1 MKFEAN
7 PISLLVLT
15 HILARGLNHMNGK
28 DRDTRLKQRHNI
40 EEQQQQQQ
48 QQPNDTQQMFW
59 QHIVCVC
66 LCAEHM
72 LHLF

>member
-28 DRDTRLKQRHNI
+28 DRETRLKQRHNI
-40 EEQQQQQQ
+40 EEQQQQQ
-48 QQPNDTQQMFW
+48 PNDTQQMCFGNT
-59 QHIVCVC
+59 
-66 LCAEHM
+66 
-72 LHLF
+72 